1 MTEQAGLLY
10 KLALFKQRYTR
21 GSSWTQ
27 IILSFGIITA
37 NAKLFESF
45 FIIHLGLGMPQV
57 IAISIPAY
65 IAICYLIGHFDERSG
80 FWQVENDLG
89 YRVAPLSEE
98 ILKNVRDIRKK
109 LEETPGTDNNTRKR
123 DPAG

>member
-1 MTEQAGLLY
+1 MTEQGGLLY
-10 KLALFKQRYTR
+10 NLALFKQRYTR

-45 FIIHLGLGMPQV
+45 FTIHLGLNMPQV

-65 IAICYLIGHFDERSG
+65 VAICYLIGHFDEHSG

-98 ILKNVRDIRKK
+98 ILKNVRDIKK
-109 LEETPGTDNNTRKR
+109 ELEEASRTGK
-123 DPAG
+123 